1 MPNQKKLP
9 RAWVYARVPG
19 DCAAIRAS
27 YDACC
32 RQAGDDGCTV
42 VGGSIDYKGHGPLR
56 DGYQSML
63 RSIRDSKVNCVYVSR
78 MRQISGKERYLY
90 AFFKCAMKH
99 HVKVRTLEY
108 SLPDRLQY
116 GQAVTL
122 PEGIYYCN
130 AAVQYDALNDWPL
143 REVDGTT
150 FLQIEAGG
158 QYELQYEFADESW
171 FTEVTGQT
179 RYYTP
184 LPLRR
189 PPADYLPEAAQISAY
204 LTAPAGFSQH
214 CIVYL
219 QNLYSGT
226 VYALDV
232 YESNQLAA
240 VCTEA
245 DSGLYAFL
253 SARVAGDAAE
263 RYQFECEQKELNT
276 DDSASFHLTV
286 TDTKNP
292 DAELCTPSRDENTAV
307 QRAAAYNAPAAAV
320 PSATQ
325 TPEPTSSQ
333 LVQRSKKSVNPF
345 WNVLDFLPIVFIGAG
360 LFWFRRKNRRG
371 GPKG

>member
-1 MPNQKKLP
+1 MKRVLAILIFVPFVMALAPPSHAAGNGEVTVSLIDVPPELQERSVLVTLGNGPN
-9 RAWVYARVPG
+9 
-19 DCAAIRAS
+19 DT
-27 YDACC
+27 D
-32 RQAGDDGCTV
+32 TV
-42 VGGSIDYKGHGPLR
+42 LV
-56 DGYQSML
+56 ML
-63 RSIRDSKVNCVYVSR
+63 NGLN
-78 MRQISGKERYLY
+78 Q
-90 AFFKCAMKH
+90 
-99 HVKVRTLEY
+99 Y
-108 SLPDRLQY
+108 SQT
-116 GQAVTL
+116 VTL
-122 PEGIYYCN
+122 PEGTYYCN

-150 FLQIEAGG
+150 FLQVEDGG
-158 QYELQYEFADESW
+158 QYELQYGFAGESW
-171 FTEVTGQT
+171 FIEVTGQT

-184 LPLRR
+184 LPLRQ

-253 SARVAGDAAE
+253 SARVVGDAAE
-263 RYQFECEQKELNT
+263 RYQFECEQKELST
-276 DDSASFHLTV
+276 DDGASFRLTV
-286 TDTKNP
+286 SDMRNP
-292 DAELCTPSRDENTAV
+292 DVALCTPSRDENTTV
-307 QRAAAYNAPAAAV
+307 QRAAAYNAPATTV

-333 LVQRSKKSVNPF
+333 PVQQSKKSANPF

-360 LFWFRRKNRRG
+360 LFWFRQKSRRG

>member
-1 MPNQKKLP
+1 MKRVLAILLLVPFIMVLAPPCHAAGNGEVTVSLVDIPAELQERSVLITLGSGPN
-9 RAWVYARVPG
+9 
-19 DCAAIRAS
+19 DT
-27 YDACC
+27 D
-32 RQAGDDGCTV
+32 TV
-42 VGGSIDYKGHGPLR
+42 LVVLNG
-56 DGYQSML
+56 M
-63 RSIRDSKVNCVYVSR
+63 N
-78 MRQISGKERYLY
+78 
-90 AFFKCAMKH
+90 
-99 HVKVRTLEY
+99 
-108 SLPDRLQY
+108 QY

-150 FLQIEAGG
+150 FLQVEAGG
-158 QYELQYEFADESW
+158 QYELQYEFAGESW
-171 FTEVTGQT
+171 FTKVTGQT

-184 LPLRR
+184 QPLRQ

-245 DSGLYAFL
+245 DSGLYALL
-253 SARVAGDAAE
+253 SARVVGDATE
-263 RYQFECEQKELNT
+263 RYQFECEKIELNT
-276 DDSASFHLTV
+276 DDGASFHLTV

-292 DAELCTPSRDENTAV
+292 DADLSTPSHDENTTV
-307 QRAAAYNAPAAAV
+307 
-320 PSATQ
+320 
-325 TPEPTSSQ
+325 
-333 LVQRSKKSVNPF
+333 
-345 WNVLDFLPIVFIGAG
+345 
-360 LFWFRRKNRRG
+360 
-371 GPKG
+371 

>member
-1 MPNQKKLP
+1 MKRVLTILLLVSFVMALAPPCHAAGYGEIAISLVDVPAELQERSVLITLGSGPNDTDTIL
-9 RAWVYARVPG
+9 
-19 DCAAIRAS
+19 
-27 YDACC
+27 
-32 RQAGDDGCTV
+32 V
-42 VGGSIDYKGHGPLR
+42 VLNGL
-56 DGYQSML
+56 
-63 RSIRDSKVNCVYVSR
+63 N
-78 MRQISGKERYLY
+78 
-90 AFFKCAMKH
+90 
-99 HVKVRTLEY
+99 
-108 SLPDRLQY
+108 QY
-116 GQAVTL
+116 CQTVTL
-122 PEGIYYCN
+122 SEGIYYCN

-150 FLQIEAGG
+150 FLQVEAGG
-158 QYELQYEFADESW
+158 QYELQYEFAGESW

-184 LPLRR
+184 LPLRQ

-245 DSGLYAFL
+245 DSGLYALL

-263 RYQFECEQKELNT
+263 RYQFECEQKDVNT
-276 DDSASFHLTV
+276 DADASFHLTV
-286 TDTKNP
+286 TDMKNP
-292 DAELCTPSRDENTAV
+292 DTELRTPSHDENATV
-307 QRAAAYNAPAAAV
+307 QRAAAYNAPAAAA

-333 LVQRSKKSVNPF
+333 PVQQSKKSANPF
-345 WNVLDFLPIVFIGAG
+345 WNVLDFLPIVFIGVG
-360 LFWFRRKNRRG
+360 LFWFRQKNRRG

>member
-1 MPNQKKLP
+1 MVDFDP
-9 RAWVYARVPG
+9 
-19 DCAAIRAS
+19 
-27 YDACC
+27 
-32 RQAGDDGCTV
+32 
-42 VGGSIDYKGHGPLR
+42 
-56 DGYQSML
+56 
-63 RSIRDSKVNCVYVSR
+63 
-78 MRQISGKERYLY
+78 
-90 AFFKCAMKH
+90 
-99 HVKVRTLEY
+99 
-108 SLPDRLQY
+108 
-116 GQAVTL
+116 QAVTL

-150 FLQIEAGG
+150 FLQVEAGG
-158 QYELQYEFADESW
+158 QYELQYEFAGESW

-184 LPLRR
+184 QPLRQ
-189 PPADYLPEAAQISAY
+189 PPADYLPEAAQISVY

-253 SARVAGDAAE
+253 SARVVSDAAE
-263 RYQFECEQKELNT
+263 RYQFECEKKELNT
-276 DDSASFHLTV
+276 DDGVSFHLTV
-286 TDTKNP
+286 TDMRNP
-292 DAELCTPSRDENTAV
+292 DTELCTPSRDENATV
-307 QRAAAYNAPAAAV
+307 QRAAAYNAPAAAA
-320 PSATQ
+320 PSATP

-333 LVQRSKKSVNPF
+333 PVQKSKKSANPF

-360 LFWFRRKNRRG
+360 LFWFCQKNRRG

>member
-1 MPNQKKLP
+1 MKRVLAILLFVPFVMALAPPCHAAGYGEIAISLVDVPAELQERSVLITLGNGPN
-9 RAWVYARVPG
+9 
-19 DCAAIRAS
+19 DT
-27 YDACC
+27 DA
-32 RQAGDDGCTV
+32 V
-42 VGGSIDYKGHGPLR
+42 LV
-56 DGYQSML
+56 ML
-63 RSIRDSKVNCVYVSR
+63 NGLN
-78 MRQISGKERYLY
+78 Q
-90 AFFKCAMKH
+90 
-99 HVKVRTLEY
+99 Y
-108 SLPDRLQY
+108 SQT
-116 GQAVTL
+116 VTL
-122 PEGIYYCN
+122 PEGTYYCN

-150 FLQIEAGG
+150 FLLVEDGG

-171 FTEVTGQT
+171 FTEVTGRT
-179 RYYTP
+179 RYYTSQ
-184 LPLRR
+184 PLRQ
-189 PPADYLPEAAQISAY
+189 PPADYLPETAQISAY

-245 DSGLYAFL
+245 DSGLYTFL
-253 SARVAGDAAE
+253 SARVVGDATE
-263 RYQFECEQKELNT
+263 RYQFAFEQNELNT
-276 DDSASFHLTV
+276 AEGASFHLTV

-292 DAELCTPSRDENTAV
+292 DADLSTPSHDENTTV

-320 PSATQ
+320 PSATP
-325 TPEPTSSQ
+325 TPKPTSTQ
-333 LVQRSKKSVNPF
+333 PVQQSKKTANPF

-360 LFWFRRKNRRG
+360 LFWFRQRSRRG

>member
-1 MPNQKKLP
+1 MKRVLAILLFVPFVMALAPPCHAAGNGEVTVSLVDIPAELQERSVLITLGSGPN
-9 RAWVYARVPG
+9 
-19 DCAAIRAS
+19 DT
-27 YDACC
+27 D
-32 RQAGDDGCTV
+32 TV
-42 VGGSIDYKGHGPLR
+42 LVVLNGLNQHS
-56 DGYQSML
+56 Q
-63 RSIRDSKVNCVYVSR
+63 
-78 MRQISGKERYLY
+78 
-90 AFFKCAMKH
+90 
-99 HVKVRTLEY
+99 T
-108 SLPDRLQY
+108 
-116 GQAVTL
+116 VTL
-122 PEGIYYCN
+122 SEGTYYCN

-150 FLQIEAGG
+150 FLQVEAGG
-158 QYELQYEFADESW
+158 QYELQYEFAGESW

-179 RYYTP
+179 RYYTQ
-184 LPLRR
+184 LPLRQ

-245 DSGLYAFL
+245 DSGLYALL
-253 SARVAGDAAE
+253 SARIAGDAAE
-263 RYQFECEQKELNT
+263 RYQFECEQSELNT

-307 QRAAAYNAPAAAV
+307 QRAVAYNAPAAAA
-320 PSATQ
+320 P

-333 LVQRSKKSVNPF
+333 PVQQSKKSVNPF
-345 WNVLDFLPIVFIGAG
+345 WNVMDILPIVFIGAG
-360 LFWFRRKNRRG
+360 LFWFRQKNRRG

>member
-1 MPNQKKLP
+1 MKTIAIANQK
-9 RAWVYARVPG
+9 
-19 DCAAIRAS
+19 
-27 YDACC
+27 
-32 RQAGDDGCTV
+32 
-42 VGGSIDYKGHGPLR
+42 GGTGKTTTTYNLGIALTQQ
-56 DGYQSML
+56 GY
-63 RSIRDSKVNCVYVSR
+63 
-78 MRQISGKERYLY
+78 
-90 AFFKCAMKH
+90 
-99 HVKVRTLEY
+99 
-108 SLPDRLQY
+108 
-116 GQAVTL
+116 
-122 PEGIYYCN
+122 
-130 AAVQYDALNDWPL
+130 
-143 REVDGTT
+143 
-150 FLQIEAGG
+150 
-158 QYELQYEFADESW
+158 ADESW

>member
-1 MPNQKKLP
+1 MKRVLAILLLVPFIMVLAPPCHAAENGEVAVSLVDVPAELRECSVLVTLGSDPN
-9 RAWVYARVPG
+9 
-19 DCAAIRAS
+19 DT
-27 YDACC
+27 DAVL
-32 RQAGDDGCTV
+32 V
-42 VGGSIDYKGHGPLR
+42 VLNGL
-56 DGYQSML
+56 
-63 RSIRDSKVNCVYVSR
+63 N
-78 MRQISGKERYLY
+78 
-90 AFFKCAMKH
+90 
-99 HVKVRTLEY
+99 
-108 SLPDRLQY
+108 QY
-116 GQAVTL
+116 GQVVTL

-143 REVDGTT
+143 REVDDTT
-150 FLQIEAGG
+150 FLQVEAGG
-158 QYELQYEFADESW
+158 QYELQYEFAGESW
-171 FTEVTGQT
+171 YTEVTGQT

-184 LPLRR
+184 QPLCQ

-226 VYALDV
+226 VYALDA

-253 SARVAGDAAE
+253 SARVVGDAAE
-263 RYQFECEQKELNT
+263 RYQFECEKIEMNT
-276 DDSASFHLTV
+276 DDGASFHLTV
-286 TDTKNP
+286 TDMKNP
-292 DAELCTPSRDENTAV
+292 YAELRTPSRDENATV
-307 QRAAAYNAPAAAV
+307 QRAAAYNAPATVA
-320 PSATQ
+320 PSATP

-333 LVQRSKKSVNPF
+333 PVQQSQKPANPF

-360 LFWFRRKNRRG
+360 LFWFRQKNRRG

>member
-1 MPNQKKLP
+1 MKRVLAILLLVLFIMVMAPPCHAAGYGEIAISLVDVPAELQERSVLITLGSGPN
-9 RAWVYARVPG
+9 
-19 DCAAIRAS
+19 DT
-27 YDACC
+27 DA
-32 RQAGDDGCTV
+32 V
-42 VGGSIDYKGHGPLR
+42 LV
-56 DGYQSML
+56 
-63 RSIRDSKVNCVYVSR
+63 
-78 MRQISGKERYLY
+78 
-90 AFFKCAMKH
+90 
-99 HVKVRTLEY
+99 TLNG
-108 SLPDRLQY
+108 LNHY

-122 PEGIYYCN
+122 PEGTYYCN

-150 FLQIEAGG
+150 FLQVEAGG
-158 QYELQYEFADESW
+158 QYELQYEFAGESW

-184 LPLRR
+184 LPLCQ

-245 DSGLYAFL
+245 DSGLYALL
-253 SARVAGDAAE
+253 SARVVGDAAE

-292 DAELCTPSRDENTAV
+292 DAELYTPSRDENTAV
-307 QRAAAYNAPAAAV
+307 QRAAAYNAPATAV

-325 TPEPTSSQ
+325 TPEPTFSQ
-333 LVQRSKKSVNPF
+333 PVQQNKKSANPF

-360 LFWFRRKNRRG
+360 LFWFWQKNRG
-371 GPKG
+371 GSPKG

>member
-1 MPNQKKLP
+1 MKRVLTILLLVPFVMALAPPCHAAENGEVVVSLVDVPAELQERSVLVTLGSDPN
-9 RAWVYARVPG
+9 
-19 DCAAIRAS
+19 DT
-27 YDACC
+27 DA
-32 RQAGDDGCTV
+32 V
-42 VGGSIDYKGHGPLR
+42 LV
-56 DGYQSML
+56 
-63 RSIRDSKVNCVYVSR
+63 
-78 MRQISGKERYLY
+78 
-90 AFFKCAMKH
+90 
-99 HVKVRTLEY
+99 TLNGLNQY
-108 SLPDRLQY
+108 SQT
-116 GQAVTL
+116 VTL
-122 PEGIYYCN
+122 PEGTYYCN

-150 FLQIEAGG
+150 FLQVEAGS
-158 QYELQYEFADESW
+158 QYELQYEFAGESW
-171 FTEVTGQT
+171 FTEVSGQT
-179 RYYTP
+179 RYYTQ
-184 LPLRR
+184 L
-189 PPADYLPEAAQISAY
+189 PADYQPTTTQVSAY
-204 LTAPAGFSQH
+204 LTAPVGFSQH
-214 CIVYL
+214 CIVYM

-253 SARVAGDAAE
+253 SARVVGDTAE

-276 DDSASFHLTV
+276 DDVASFHLTV

-333 LVQRSKKSVNPF
+333 PVQQSKKSANPF

-360 LFWFRRKNRRG
+360 LFWFRQKNRRG